1 MNVGEGSGKQ
11 ELWVGDAYIYNAEYR
26 YETARKGP
34 FEPLQYDINFD
45 RHYQGF
51 GYDCV
56 RDDYKVIIYLSFG
69 DDTDMEDL
77 NDSKYAPI
85 LEMYS
90 LKSNFWKKLEHDIN
104 VPVFYDDMDK
114 LYFEGMCHW
123 LGYELY
129 DRCLVSFDLSNEVLI
144 MTWAPLDIP
153 KEIFYK
159 FEVDYEW
166 RHLLILNG
174 SIALMS
180 NYEGIIDLYI
190 LAEVS
195 KKEAWTKLHVFR
207 PIPCVVYLI
216 GTWNMGNILF
226 NTHDD
231 ELVWFNLSTH
241 KIEKLNVK
249 LDVNVVRYGAAYKE
263 SRVRINS

>member
-1 MNVGEGSGKQ
+1 VSLLGS
-11 ELWVGDAYIYNAEYR
+11 
-26 YETARKGP
+26 
-34 FEPLQYDINFD
+34 
-45 RHYQGF
+45 
-51 GYDCV
+51 
-56 RDDYKVIIYLSFG
+56 
-69 DDTDMEDL
+69 
-77 NDSKYAPI
+77 
-85 LEMYS
+85 
-90 LKSNFWKKLEHDIN
+90 
-104 VPVFYDDMDK
+104 
-114 LYFEGMCHW
+114 
-123 LGYELY
+123 ELY

-153 KEIFYK
+153 KEIFYN

-195 KKEAWTKLHVFR
+195 KKEAWTKLHVFG
-207 PIPCVVYLI
+207 PIPYVVYLI

-263 SRVRINS
+263 SCVRINS